1 MNKKKLNEQVN
12 HWGNT
17 FLTSLLNI
25 IFSNR
30 RVRFYL
36 RNFDWSIKTY
46 SKCYSSKLSK
56 RKKYKSNLDDKSLA
70 FRVGY
75 KYTDYLTFELAKH
88 DHGSVTDKVELIY
101 STQLPGSPDGNPC
114 CLGPDHDTVVTAIV
128 PIEIDSL
135 RLGVK
140 GQWQLLSNVSI
151 NARVGIARWEFGTFS
166 PKHLTVFSSRRNED
180 VSGNDFYYGVGA
192 EYRFTENFYLGV
204 EYSILS
210 IKESYS
216 DENDVSGSYSY
227 DVKDLSLVLG
237 WAF

>member
-1 MNKKKLNEQVN
+1 MNK
-12 HWGNT
+12 
-17 FLTSLLNI
+17 LTTGVILSSLLCSTS
-25 IFSNR
+25 FSAIAESG
-30 RVRFYL
+30 FISEIL
-36 RNFDWSIKTY
+36 IGQ
-46 SKCYSSKLSK
+46 SKHTVNATPVNYQSE
-56 RKKYKSNLDDKSLA
+56 KKYKSNLDDKSLA

-88 DHGSVTDKVELIY
+88 DHGSVTNKVELIY

-216 DENDVSGSYSY
+216 DENDVSGSYNY

>member
-1 MNKKKLNEQVN
+1 MNK
-12 HWGNT
+12 
-17 FLTSLLNI
+17 LTTGVILSSLL
-25 IFSNR
+25 FSTS
-30 RVRFYL
+30 FSAIAESGFISEIL
-36 RNFDWSIKTY
+36 IGQ
-46 SKCYSSKLSK
+46 SKHKVNATPVNYQSE
-56 RKKYKSNLDDKSLA
+56 KKYESNLDDKSLA

-75 KYTDYLTFELAKH
+75 KYTDYLTFELAKY
-88 DHGSVTDKVELIY
+88 DHGSVTNKVELR
-101 STQLPGSPDGNPC
+101 SPTQLPGTPSGGAC
-114 CLGPDHDTVVTAIV
+114 CFGPEYDIIHTAIL

-216 DENDVSGSYSY
+216 DENDVSGSYNY

>member
-1 MNKKKLNEQVN
+1 MKKLTTGVI
-12 HWGNT
+12 
-17 FLTSLLNI
+17 LSSLLCSTS
-25 IFSNR
+25 FSAIAESG
-30 RVRFYL
+30 FISEIL
-36 RNFDWSIKTY
+36 IGQ
-46 SKCYSSKLSK
+46 SKHTVNATPVNYQSE
-56 RKKYKSNLDDKSLA
+56 KKYKSNLDDKSLA

-88 DHGSVTDKVELIY
+88 DHGSVTNKVELIY

>member
-1 MNKKKLNEQVN
+1 MKKLTTGVI
-12 HWGNT
+12 
-17 FLTSLLNI
+17 LSSLLCSTS
-25 IFSNR
+25 FSAIAESG
-30 RVRFYL
+30 FISEIL
-36 RNFDWSIKTY
+36 IGQ
-46 SKCYSSKLSK
+46 SKHTVNATPVNYQSE
-56 RKKYKSNLDDKSLA
+56 KKYKSNLDDKSLA

-88 DHGSVTDKVELIY
+88 DHGSVTNKVELIY

-140 GQWQLLSNVSI
+140 GQWQLLSNLSI
-151 NARVGIARWEFGTFS
+151 NARLGIARWEFEKYS
-166 PKHLTVFSSRRNED
+166 PKNLSQLAVQTNED
-180 VSGNDFYYGVGA
+180 VSGNDLYYGVSA
-192 EYRFTENFYLGV
+192 EYQFTENFYIGV
-204 EYSILS
+204 EYSMLS
-210 IKESYS
+210 I
-216 DENDVSGSYSY
+216 DEDYKDEFNNIGSYNY